1 MSQYLKEE
9 IILSVNLFNQAIT
22 RTCDDSAEGNAFL
35 VVSLIVG
42 ILTMSIVY
50 WLQPTT
56 DWKVSIGMC
65 LFITLIV
72 MSPALPSKP
81 DIYLEIYQKPIRA
94 AQRWCPYDGQPIGLT
109 PLLDPTNSFFD
120 DFYNTSVS
128 RGLIGNELTHFVAIS
143 IIRGLKLL
151 SIKNVSV

>member
-9 IILSVNLFNQAIT
+9 IILSVNLFNQAVT
-22 RTCDDSAEGNAFL
+22 RTCDDSAEAYAFL
-35 VVSLIVG
+35 VVSLIVA
-42 ILTMSIVY
+42 ILTMSVVY

-56 DWKVSIGMC
+56 DWKVSIGVC

-72 MSPALPSKP
+72 MSPALPSNP
-81 DIYLEIYQKPIRA
+81 NIYLEIYQTPIRA
-94 AQRWCPYDGQPIGLT
+94 AQRWSRYDGQLIGLT

-120 DFYNTSVS
+120 HFYNTSVS
-128 RGLIGNELTHFVAIS
+128 HGLTGTELEHFVAIS

-151 SIKNVSV
+151 SIKKVSV